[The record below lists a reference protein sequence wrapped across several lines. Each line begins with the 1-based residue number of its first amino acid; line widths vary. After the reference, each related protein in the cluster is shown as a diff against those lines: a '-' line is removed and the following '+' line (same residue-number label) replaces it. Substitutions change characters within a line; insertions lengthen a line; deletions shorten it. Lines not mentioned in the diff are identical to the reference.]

1 MGCVSKVIWSAV
13 VAGAIHGRDH
23 ENGIHLASDLR
34 GTLKPSIGLAVAGT
48 AARTRDRAVSRT
60 RGAGPFGKAFSRRS
74 RTTGMFR
81 AFRSEVEDAVDAAL
95 AALDLP
101 TDDLGVEEPPED
113 VPATLASSVAFRL
126 AGEVGAAPPSVAAD
140 VAAEIDPAEYEY
152 VGGVDTQGPYVNFY
166 VSEAY
171 YEDTLAAGR
180 EASHGKL
187 PSTGKSVVVEHT
199 SANPTGPIHVGRARN
214 PIFGDAV
221 ARVLEYAGHDVETHY
236 YVNDAGR
243 QVAVFTWAY
252 ETFDEGDLPEPER
265 DRADYDLVR
274 YYRKGNAY
282 LESAD
287 EVDVEAAEE
296 EIAEIMQGL
305 EAGDEETYERVAA
318 VVDQVLGGMRE
329 SLERLPAT
337 FDRFVKETQFIRNGD
352 ADEVV
357 RRLKDSD
364 EAVYEEDAWQL
375 DLSGFGLEK
384 NLVFLRSDDTTLYTT
399 RDLAHHEWKFA
410 NYDEAV
416 TVLGEDHKLQAEQ
429 LEAALEILGNDT
441 ETLRQTFYSWVNLP
455 EGGMST
461 REGTGVDLDDLLDE
475 SVRRAREEVEDRLD
489 SRIRDDDLEA
499 EDIDRIARQV
509 GIGAVR
515 YDIVSKQPTKGITFE
530 WERALDFEAQSAPY
544 VQYVHARCCGI
555 ESEAAAAGI
564 EPAADVSRLTTDAE
578 RALLGEIA
586 RFPAVIERAAD
597 DLEPHVVATF
607 ARDFAETFNTFYRE
621 CSVLNADDEAVAA
634 ARLGL
639 VEAARHTVANALDV
653 LGIEAPESM

>member
-1 MGCVSKVIWSAV
+1 
-13 VAGAIHGRDH
+13 
-23 ENGIHLASDLR
+23 
-34 GTLKPSIGLAVAGT
+34 
-48 AARTRDRAVSRT
+48 
-60 RGAGPFGKAFSRRS
+60 
-74 RTTGMFR
+74 MFR
-81 AFRSEVEDAVDAAL
+81 AFRTEVEDAVEAAL
-95 AALDLP
+95 ESLDLP
-101 TDDLGVEEPPED
+101 ADDLGVEEPPED

-140 VAAEIDPAEYEY
+140 VADAIDLDGCEY
-152 VGGVDTQGPYVNFY
+152 VARVDTQGPYVNFY
-166 VSEAY
+166 VSDAY
-171 YEDTLAAGR
+171 YADTLAAGR
-180 EASHGKL
+180 EERYGEL

-199 SANPTGPIHVGRARN
+199 SANPTGPVHVGRARN

-221 ARVLEYAGHDVETHY
+221 ARVLDYAGNDVERHY

-252 ETFDEGDLPEPER
+252 ETFDESDLPEPER

-274 YYRKGNAY
+274 YYRKGNEF
-282 LESAD
+282 LENED
-287 EVDVEAAEE
+287 EDVVEEAEA
-296 EIAEIMQGL
+296 EIAEIMRGL
-305 EAGDEETYERVAA
+305 EAGDEDTYERVAV
-318 VVDQVLGGMRE
+318 VVDQVLGGMRA
-329 SLERLPAT
+329 SLERLPAE

-352 ADEVV
+352 ADDVV
-357 RRLKDSD
+357 ERLKDT
-364 EAVYEEDAWQL
+364 EHAVYEEDAWQL
-375 DLSGFGLEK
+375 DLSAFDLEK

-399 RDLAHHEWKFA
+399 RDLAHHEWKFE

-441 ETLRQTFYSWVNLP
+441 EKLRQTFYSWVNLP

-475 SVRRAREEVEDRLD
+475 SIQRAREEVEERLD
-489 SRIRDDDLEA
+489 SRIRNDELSEDDIE
-499 EDIDRIARQV
+499 RIARQV

-544 VQYVHARCCGI
+544 VQYVHARCRGI
-555 ESEAAAAGI
+555 EGEAAGAGI
-564 EPAADVSRLTTDAE
+564 EASADVSVLDTDAE
-578 RALLGEIA
+578 RALLRDIA
-586 RFPAVIERAAD
+586 RFPAVIEAAAD

-607 ARDFAETFNTFYRE
+607 AREFAETFNTFYRE
-621 CSVLNADDEAVAA
+621 CSVLNADDDDVAA

-639 VEAARHTVANALDV
+639 VEASRHTVANALDV
-653 LGIEAPESM
+653 LGIEAPDSM